1 MESGSVVVFLKKEN
15 REKGAVRMSMKKFFV
30 VFALATMLIGCN
42 TRDALLITGGALGGA
57 LLTKTLE
64 DPPPRHHQQPPV
76 VHSPPAYYPP
86 PPQPIICH
94 DYIDGEWRL
103 TERGRRYWHK
113 FRHPK
118 EVEVPCR

>member
-1 MESGSVVVFLKKEN
+1 
-15 REKGAVRMSMKKFFV
+15 MKKIFV
-30 VFALATMLIGCN
+30 AIILATMMIGCN
-42 TRDALLITGGALGGA
+42 TRDALLIGGGALGGA
-57 LLTKTLE
+57 ILTKTLA
-64 DPPPRHHQQPPV
+64 DPPPPQHHRQPP
-76 VHSPPAYYPP
+76 PPPVAYYPP
-86 PPQPIICH
+86 PPPPIVCH